1 MEKIL
6 VIKYTPLIEKKL
18 PPSQAGFRKGV
29 EITDQLLRVL
39 TPIEDAT
46 NNRGFMTII
55 AALDIQKAF
64 DTMWHDGLRIKLTQL
79 NFPINLIRWI
89 SSFLYNRTAKV
100 KIHETVSNT
109 IYMEAGAPQG
119 STISPTLYN
128 LYVSDIPQPMD
139 STGLAQFAD
148 DTCTQGTR

>member
-1 MEKIL
+1 
-6 VIKYTPLIEKKL
+6 
-18 PPSQAGFRKGV
+18 
-29 EITDQLLRVL
+29 
-39 TPIEDAT
+39 
-46 NNRGFMTII
+46 
-55 AALDIQKAF
+55 
-64 DTMWHDGLRIKLTQL
+64 MWHDGLRIKLTQL

-119 STISPTLYN
+119 STISPTLHN
-128 LYVSDIPQPMD
+128 LYVSDISQLMDD

-148 DTCTQGTR
+148 DTCTQETR